1 MKISVRRA
9 SAAALE
15 REHHMADVS
24 QKTAV
29 LFDLDGTLTDPG
41 VGITN
46 SVMYA
51 LHAYGI
57 AAEREA
63 LYRFIGP
70 PLTDSFEQFYGF
82 SHEKAVEA
90 VEIYREYYRKTGIFE
105 NSVYAGIRALLAA
118 LRQAGKTVIMATS
131 KPEVFA
137 VQIAERFAL
146 TPFFHVIAGSCLNGE
161 RVHKDEVIR
170 YALARVGIDP
180 SDAVMVGDREYDLRG
195 AHACGMQA
203 VGVLYGY
210 GSQAELSAAG
220 ADAIAPDVRSLRRI
234 LLAASASSDAAAK

>member
-1 MKISVRRA
+1 
-9 SAAALE
+9 
-15 REHHMADVS
+15 MADVS

-51 LHAYGI
+51 LRAYGI
-57 AAEREA
+57 SAEREA

-82 SHEKAVEA
+82 SHAQAVEA
-90 VEIYREYYRKTGIFE
+90 VEIYREYYRETGIFE
-105 NSVYAGIRALLAA
+105 NSVYAGIRALLSA
-118 LRQAGKTVIMATS
+118 LREAGKTVMMATS
-131 KPEVFA
+131 KPEIFA
-137 VQIAERFAL
+137 EQIADRFAL

-170 YALARVGIDP
+170 YALARAGIVP
-180 SDAVMVGDREYDLRG
+180 ADAVMIGDREYDLRG
-195 AHACGMQA
+195 AHACGIQA

-210 GSQAELSAAG
+210 GTQAELLASE
-220 ADAIAPDVRSLRRI
+220 ADAIAPNVRALRRI
-234 LLAASASSDAAAK
+234 LLSAPGYPNSVGSSETNNQSKERNCIL